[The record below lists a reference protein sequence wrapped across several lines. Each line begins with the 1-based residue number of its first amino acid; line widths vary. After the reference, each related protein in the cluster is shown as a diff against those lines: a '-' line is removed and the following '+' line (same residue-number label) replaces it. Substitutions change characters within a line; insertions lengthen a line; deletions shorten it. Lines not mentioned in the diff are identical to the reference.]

1 MNRQA
6 AHCAP
11 GRTMQWLL
19 VQRGSWL
26 EKLRLSRG
34 RMTRLNTVRYALRT
48 TFENARFL
56 SCALAPDSRP
66 PPPVTHRLC
75 LDHRE
80 LLQQGCCTAMRML
93 QLMERCCATYV
104 TSAHPLK
111 RAAWLISHA
120 RQQFPHHV
128 QHAHSRVV
136 KS

>member
-1 MNRQA
+1 MPCQNRGRSDGVNRQA

-66 PPPVTHRLC
+66 PPPVTHRLG

-80 LLQQGCCTAMRML
+80 LLQQGCCTAMRIATIDGKML
-93 QLMERCCATYV
+93 RYACDIS
-104 TSAHPLK
+104 TSPQGVRHG
-111 RAAWLISHA
+111 
-120 RQQFPHHV
+120 
-128 QHAHSRVV
+128 
-136 KS
+136 